1 MKCFLYLFWLIDG
14 LLNNNLYIIHY
25 LYIVIVHIKNGKGY
39 RNNGI
44 VNEGDVVIMEVDLR
58 SEEKSKR
65 TLHFFIGGKQQKI
78 FFSELPSKVQFG
90 VFFRKIFLFSFL
102 FI

>member
-1 MKCFLYLFWLIDG
+1 MFFIFILLIGGLFYY
-14 LLNNNLYIIHY
+14 NLYIIHY
-25 LYIVIVHIKNGKGY
+25 LYIILVHIKNGKGY

-58 SEEKSKR
+58 SDDKSKR

-90 VFFRKIFLFSFL
+90 VFFK
-102 FI
+102 